1 MSHEIRTPMN
11 GLLVMA
17 ELLARADLPPRARR
31 QAEVIARSGENLLTI
46 INDILD
52 FSKIEAGK
60 LTLETMP
67 VDPAVT
73 VDQTLRVFA
82 DRAREKGLDIAAFLR
97 FPAGLL
103 VTADPV
109 RFAQVLSNLVG
120 NAIKFTEAG
129 TVTVE
134 AAVEGTMLRVA
145 VKDSG
150 IGIPADRMPAM
161 FEAFEQADR
170 STTRRFGGTGLGLSI
185 ARRLVEAMGGAIG
198 VESTLGEGSTFAFTL
213 PIAEGAAA
221 PAVAARHG
229 RIAVVALAGPA
240 TAALAAELL
249 CGAGYQVVTGPGS
262 DAGTAAILLT
272 DAGDPPAWCKRHLG
286 PETVLSACV
295 PLGASGGETGPADL
309 AWPLSTEDLRTLAS
323 LVAEGRRPEAAPR
336 ARSDAAP
343 DQRFIGMKVLVADD
357 GEVNREVARSA
368 LAALGATSVCV
379 ENGRQAVDA
388 VARGGFDLVLM
399 DGSMPELDGFAA
411 TREIRARETR
421 EGLPRLPVVAVTA
434 HVVGAAADE
443 WSRSGMDG
451 VLRKPFKMADLAAVL
466 ARFAPAHAGM
476 VTAADQPSDGI
487 VAVEDEAE
495 AFFDPR
501 PLADLR
507 SRPGGDV
514 VATRVIAMFTRSTD
528 EMLARLE
535 TAVSSGDAEAIGS
548 AAHALKSMCLNIGA
562 AELARLCATIER
574 TARDQGEGPTP
585 IVLRSLQDAAS
596 RSKEIVLAAA
606 A

>member
-60 LTLETMP
+60 LTLETMA

-82 DRAREKGLDIAAFLR
+82 DRAREKGLDLAAFLR
-97 FPAGLL
+97 VDPGTL
-103 VTADPV
+103 VHADPV
-109 RFAQVLSNLVG
+109 RLAQVLANLVG

-129 TVTVE
+129 AVTVE
-134 AAVEGTMLRVA
+134 AAISGDMVRVS

-150 IGIPADRMPAM
+150 IGIPAERIPAM

-198 VESTLGEGSTFAFTL
+198 VESTLGKGSTFSFTL
-213 PIAEGAAA
+213 PIAERAAA
-221 PAVAARHG
+221 PAAVAPHG
-229 RIAVVALAGPA
+229 RIAVVALSGSA
-240 TAALAAELL
+240 TAALAAEILT
-249 CGAGYQVVTGPGS
+249 AGGFQVVTGPGS
-262 DAGTAAILLT
+262 DAGAAALVLT
-272 DAGDPPAWCKRHLG
+272 DAGGPPAWCKPHVG
-286 PETVLSACV
+286 PETVVSACV
-295 PLGASGGETGPADL
+295 PLGAAVGETGPADL
-309 AWPLSTEDLRTLAS
+309 AWPLSTEDLRGLA
-323 LVAEGRRPEAAPR
+323 ATIAAGRRPEAVQR
-336 ARSDAAP
+336 AAP
-343 DQRFIGMKVLVADD
+343 DPATERRFPGFTVLVADD

-368 LAALGATSVCV
+368 LAALGATAVCV
-379 ENGRQAVDA
+379 ENGRQAVEA

-399 DGSMPELDGFAA
+399 DGSMPELDGFEA
-411 TREIRARETR
+411 TRRIRERERT

-443 WSRSGMDG
+443 WERSGMDG
-451 VLRKPFKMADLAAVL
+451 VLRKPFKMADLAAIL
-466 ARFAPAHAGM
+466 ARFAPENRTDENDAPPIGAEQ
-476 VTAADQPSDGI
+476 AA
-487 VAVEDEAE
+487 EEEAE

-507 SRPGGDV
+507 ARPGGDV
-514 VATRVIAMFTRSTD
+514 VATRVIAMFARSTD

-535 TAVSSGDAEAIGS
+535 AAVSRGDPDAIGS

-562 AELARLCATIER
+562 AELARLCSTIER
-574 TARDQGEGPTP
+574 AAREQGERPSHDT
-585 IVLRSLQDAAS
+585 LRSLQSAAS
-596 RSKEIVLAAA
+596 RSKEIVLATAA
-606 A
+606 